1 MDQGPIDRDCSSVSC
16 CPRMTQSRLAVAVVD
31 DEESVRKALGRLLRA
46 SGFEV
51 HTFATGLEFLDS
63 LQKHLPDCAILDLH
77 LPGLS
82 GLDVQQRLTQ
92 QRIHLPCIVITGK
105 DEPGVVERV
114 LAAGAVAYLKKP
126 LDERELLA
134 SIALAVPRQP
144 EKKFDNLESKNPG
157 MLLTDK
163 LSLNGGHI

>member
-1 MDQGPIDRDCSSVSC
+1 M
-16 CPRMTQSRLAVAVVD
+16 
-31 DEESVRKALGRLLRA
+31 LRA

-51 HTFATGLEFLDS
+51 QTFATGREFLDS

-77 LPGLS
+77 LPSLS
-82 GLDVQQRLTQ
+82 GLDVQQRLSQ
-92 QRIHLPCIVITGK
+92 ERIQLPSIVITGK
-105 DEPGVVERV
+105 DEPGVAERV

-134 SIALAVPRQP
+134 AIALAVPRQE
-144 EKKFDNLESKNPG
+144 EKKPDNLESKNPG

-163 LSLNGGHI
+163 LSLNGGRI